1 MNVNDEMLSIP
12 PYISTSWNNISAL
25 YMRKG
30 NNGQPLLV
38 VVLHNGTNI
47 EVPKLDSFAVKR
59 VFAAHRKF
67 VEKKEGTLS
76 DFSQTSSSSQNQD
89 IAISLGL
96 PFKLDGA
103 SMNMFEGIGGLL
115 QHNPDQKQMPNLP
128 SGLIGKVTSLIKS
141 FGLDRCELLDPS
153 KAEPH
158 CNCLYCQMVRALHDE
173 PSQQGEGEEEVS
185 DEDLTFQ
192 DWEVKQEGDKL
203 YLVTNPLDRD
213 ERYRV
218 FLGKPLGC
226 TCGKT
231 NCEHIRMVLSS

>member
-1 MNVNDEMLSIP
+1 
-12 PYISTSWNNISAL
+12 
-25 YMRKG
+25 
-30 NNGQPLLV
+30 
-38 VVLHNGTNI
+38 
-47 EVPKLDSFAVKR
+47 
-59 VFAAHRKF
+59 
-67 VEKKEGTLS
+67 
-76 DFSQTSSSSQNQD
+76 
-89 IAISLGL
+89 
-96 PFKLDGA
+96 
-103 SMNMFEGIGGLL
+103 
-115 QHNPDQKQMPNLP
+115 
-128 SGLIGKVTSLIKS
+128 
-141 FGLDRCELLDPS
+141 
-153 KAEPH
+153 
-158 CNCLYCQMVRALHDE
+158 MVRALHDE